1 MKSPKLEVVPIH
13 NPDAK
18 NFIFGMSHFIKTVED
33 IHEALAGSIPGIQ
46 FGLAFS
52 EASGPRLIRTTGT
65 HKAMV
70 DLAVRNAKAVGCGHT
85 FFLFLDNA
93 FPINI
98 MRDLKQVQ
106 EIVTLFCATANPVEV
121 VVARTKQGGGVMG
134 VIDGGSPLGVEKVT
148 EVQGRK
154 DLLRKFGYKL

>member
-1 MKSPKLEVVPIH
+1 MTQPKLEVVKIV
-13 NPDAK
+13 NPDSK

-52 EASGPRLIRTTGT
+52 EASGPRLIRTSGT
-65 HKAMV
+65 SKAMI
-70 DLAVRNAKAVGCGHT
+70 DLAVKNAEAVACGHT
-85 FFLFLDNA
+85 FFLFLDNV
-93 FPINI
+93 FPINV

-121 VVARTKQGGGVMG
+121 IVARTKQGGGVMG
-134 VIDGGSPLGVEKVT
+134 VVDGGSPLGVEKES